1 MEPVVI
7 CFGAVVEFRQ
17 IHDLDGCEPVNKF
30 WFPDFRGIGA
40 YYFEELVFQSVRIR
54 IAVAP
59 ETLNCVP
66 IFEADTVSRNAVM
79 ISATSRLVER

>member
-1 MEPVVI
+1 MERTS
-7 CFGAVVEFRQ
+7 GS
-17 IHDLDGCEPVNKF
+17 
-30 WFPDFRGIGA
+30 
-40 YYFEELVFQSVRIR
+40 LVGLKETHLKYR

-79 ISATSRLVER
+79 ISATRRLVER

>member
-1 MEPVVI
+1 MERTS
-7 CFGAVVEFRQ
+7 G
-17 IHDLDGCEPVNKF
+17 N
-30 WFPDFRGIGA
+30 
-40 YYFEELVFQSVRIR
+40 LVSLKETHLKYR

-79 ISATSRLVER
+79 ISATRRLVER